1 LRAGIRRLNESH
13 GGVNSDTRGY
23 HETITVCYVRLL
35 EQFLDA
41 GPAAPLPHRVAVLLD
56 SPLAAKPMLSAFY
69 STDRLM
75 STTARAQ
82 WVEPDLAP
90 LSISTILENR

>member
-1 LRAGIRRLNESH
+1 
-13 GGVNSDTRGY
+13 
-23 HETITVCYVRLL
+23 LL

-41 GPAAPLPHRVAVLLD
+41 GPAAPLSDRVAMLLD
-56 SPLAAKPMLSAFY
+56 SPLAAKRMLSAFY
-69 STDRLM
+69 SADRLM

-82 WVEPDLAP
+82 WIEPDLTP

>member
-1 LRAGIRRLNESH
+1 
-13 GGVNSDTRGY
+13 
-23 HETITVCYVRLL
+23 
-35 EQFLDA
+35 
-41 GPAAPLPHRVAVLLD
+41 LPHRVVVLLD